1 MSNITI
7 REYILLANRDTTT
20 EVDYK

>member
-7 REYILLANRDTTT
+7 REYILLANHDTTT

>member
-1 MSNITI
+1 MNNITI
-7 REYILLANRDTTT
+7 REYILFANRDTTT